1 MGLREIAAADNRAI
15 LEDTAGFGW
24 PIKVTNPA
32 GTVRNL
38 LGFSSDV
45 WQAVDVGTGQIVS
58 GRSAQVTISLA
69 ALAAAGLAIPVGVS
83 DPTANPWVVEF
94 TDTAGN
100 IYKFKVSEG
109 RPDRMLGC
117 VLCTLEGWKT

>member
-32 GTVRNL
+32 GAAANL
-38 LGFSSDV
+38 VGSSSDV
-45 WQAVDVGTGQIVS
+45 WLAVDVGTGQVVS
-58 GRSAQVTISLA
+58 GRSAQVTISIA

-83 DPTANPWVVEF
+83 DPKANPWLVEF
-94 TDTAGN
+94 TDTAGAT
-100 IYKFKVSEG
+100 YRFKVSEA
-109 RPDRMLGC
+109 RPDRTLGC
-117 VLCTLEGWKT
+117 VLLALEGWKT